1 MMICPEATVI
11 NADIGSF
18 LVGPINRH
26 ISMCIV
32 CVCPPGVFLV
42 IVESEKSVQLV
53 EVVLPLMPCAT

>member
-18 LVGPINRH
+18 LVG
-26 ISMCIV
+26 
-32 CVCPPGVFLV
+32 PPGVFLV